1 MGKALEGVRVLDMT
15 HVQSG
20 ASCAQMLAWMGA
32 DVVKL
37 EAPGGDV
44 TRKPLRDIPDVQLL
58 RHGAPATRSNCPTPR
73 STSTAHSLLGDTNE
87 DIYGRELGRD
97 DQLASLKAKGS
108 SDESPQQHRTGKGLQ
123 GTEYHQNDFTS
134 AAEIPKSSRQQRQG
148 VPDRGDRPR
157 HPGAFTG
164 VDGVAA
170 VGRHD
175 AVSVFEYGYGSA
187 AKSLREAHGWSRS
200 QTFWLLSIP
209 AGDGID
215 EFGVLV
221 PRALPA
227 GPRDGQP
234 VPPHP
239 TVDRRAEI
247 GQDGVAGYEDH
258 VDVQSG
264 VGGDKV
270 AAICMF
276 IGPGSLYVL
285 GLWPTSRSTSSTCGP
300 TADSCLEVSRDHR
313 RVPTSVDQRI

>member
-20 ASCAQMLAWMGA
+20 ASCAQILAWMGA

-37 EAPGGDV
+37 EAPGGDI
-44 TRKPLRDIPDVQLL
+44 TRKPLRDIPDVDSFYVTVL
-58 RHGAPATRSNCPTPR
+58 RLPDQTVRLPVDVHRSP
-73 STSTAHSLLGDTNE
+73 LLGETNE
-87 DIYGRELGRD
+87 DINGRELGRD

-187 AKSLREAHGWSRS
+187 AKSLREAHGWSLS
-200 QTFWLLSIP
+200 QTFWLFSVP

-215 EFGVLV
+215 EFGVT
-221 PRALPA
+221 R
-227 GPRDGQP
+227 
-234 VPPHP
+234 
-239 TVDRRAEI
+239 
-247 GQDGVAGYEDH
+247 
-258 VDVQSG
+258 
-264 VGGDKV
+264 
-270 AAICMF
+270 
-276 IGPGSLYVL
+276 
-285 GLWPTSRSTSSTCGP
+285 PTSPSLRSARWAASTTAPDGRP
-300 TADSCLEVSRDHR
+300 TR
-313 RVPTSVDQRI
+313 